1 MIFKK
6 NRKHQPC
13 ELGRRLWNQSPVLLK
28 AGEGLW
34 TPLNPTRP
42 GAHLWLAGNTVSI
55 VWSPHS
61 GKTVSKQTVRR
72 RGHLKWEPENVS
84 GHSKCVSLP
93 CYLEDLFYP
102 RISSLLGLLA
112 KIKCSM
118 GASQVAWVV
127 KNLPASAGDAR
138 DAGLIPGWG
147 KYFGGGHGN
156 PLQCSCLRNPMDR
169 EAWRAIVSRVAKSR
183 TWLSTA
189 HT

>member
-118 GASQVAWVV
+118 GRQAPLSI
-127 KNLPASAGDAR
+127 AGDQPRLIQGIRRR
-138 DAGLIPGWG
+138 DGVGED
-147 KYFGGGHGN
+147 
-156 PLQCSCLRNPMDR
+156 Q
-169 EAWRAIVSRVAKSR
+169 E
-183 TWLSTA
+183 TTA
-189 HT
+189 